1 MPIAEWANEW
11 DLSRRSIG
19 SLWSRD
25 VAWPRP
31 LGAAHKADVCIGV
44 SRTSWRSVSFTQ
56 QLLRCLVGPALMYRS
71 LHAFRYVVSRAS
83 SA

>member
-25 VAWPRP
+25 VAWPRL
-31 LGAAHKADVCIGV
+31 LGAAHKADVLGF
-44 SRTSWRSVSFTQ
+44 R
-56 QLLRCLVGPALMYRS
+56 G
-71 LHAFRYVVSRAS
+71 LHGGAFRSHSSSCTAS
-83 SA
+83 SGPRLICEGKGGSGFELQALSRD